1 MNLARIYSLSTKLTL
16 SALLLA
22 VASAIMMNKANAR
35 WQCPVGVPDPSSGQ
49 PNKSGVAC
57 AWVEENTPAGNPPP
71 PKPTRPAQNF
81 PKLPPDP
88 AMMKVLDSLVKR
100 AEFEAKYGR
109 ILFYEPNVGIW
120 LMTSEGD
127 GTGKNCAVSFT
138 ETPKVSN
145 IVLFSGP
152 SQKGTGAI
160 LFQGIGMP
168 ATNEIKEIKPTLT
181 FKGAKPVPIDA
192 ALIPYG
198 KNSGILVLADMVGM
212 MRSANAE
219 NEVTLQLDGKEVFR
233 ASMTGFMKARS
244 AMLECMKVK

>member
-1 MNLARIYSLSTKLTL
+1 MNFTSISSLSAKLAL
-16 SALLLA
+16 SALSLA
-22 VASAIMMNKANAR
+22 VINTMMMTKANAR

-57 AWVEENTPAGNPPP
+57 AWVEDTPAINGPLPEP
-71 PKPTRPAQNF
+71 TKPEPS
-81 PKLPPDP
+81 PLKLPPDP

-152 SQKGTGAI
+152 AQKGAGAI

-168 ATNEIKEIKPTLT
+168 ATPEIKEIQPTLT
-181 FKGAKPVPIDA
+181 FKGSEPAPINA

-198 KNSGILVLADMVGM
+198 KNSGILVLTDMVGM
-212 MRSANAE
+212 MRRANAE

-244 AMLECMKVK
+244 AMLECMKAE

>member
-1 MNLARIYSLSTKLTL
+1 MNFARISSLSTKLTL
-16 SALLLA
+16 SALSLA
-22 VASAIMMNKANAR
+22 VTSAMIPYLPAQACPTGFYRIGGGNAG
-35 WQCPVGVPDPSSGQ
+35 WVGCAPIPGYPSSES
-49 PNKSGVAC
+49 PPPSKPT
-57 AWVEENTPAGNPPP
+57 TPAPNPL
-71 PKPTRPAQNF
+71 
-81 PKLPPDP
+81 KLPPDP
-88 AMMKVLDSLVKR
+88 AMMRLLDSLVKR

-109 ILFYEPNVGIW
+109 ILFYEPKVGVW

-152 SQKGTGAI
+152 SQKSAGAI

-168 ATNEIKEIKPTLT
+168 TTTEIKEIQPTLT
-181 FKGAKPVPIDA
+181 FKGAKPVAINA

-198 KNSGILVLADMVGM
+198 KNSGIMVLTDMVKM
-212 MRSANAE
+212 MRHVNAE
-219 NEVTLQLDGKEVFR
+219 NEVILQLDGKEVFR

-244 AMLECMKVK
+244 AMLECMKANS

>member
-1 MNLARIYSLSTKLTL
+1 MNFTRIASLSTKLAL
-16 SALLLA
+16 SAFSI
-22 VASAIMMNKANAR
+22 VATSTIMTTQAQAR
-35 WQCPVGVPDPSSGQ
+35 WQCPVGVPEPSSGQ
-49 PNKSGVAC
+49 PNNSGIAC
-57 AWVEENTPAGNPPP
+57 AWVEEAPPINPDLPRPKQPAPD
-71 PKPTRPAQNF
+71 F

-88 AMMKVLDSLVKR
+88 AMMNVLDSLVKR

-152 SQKGTGAI
+152 TQKGAGAI

-168 ATNEIKEIKPTLT
+168 ATPEIKEIQPTLT
-181 FKGAKPVPIDA
+181 FKGAQPIPIDA

-198 KNSGILVLADMVGM
+198 KNSGILVLTDMVGM
-212 MRSANAE
+212 MRRANAE

-244 AMLECMKVK
+244 AMLECMKAE